1 MDKKSFIRGF
11 GLGVIFATF
20 ILGASCMIRTSDAA
34 IVKRAK
40 QLGMEYAQQEEELFR
55 KKGSASGAAI
65 SKQDMKETSAPSS
78 SEKPKKPK
86 ETKKPSKKLSEEE
99 SNRNELERE
108 KAQMRKEFEDTAK
121 EFTIQAGDWSSD
133 VSRKLEDMNIISDA
147 AAFDAYLE
155 KNGYSDNIKA
165 GTFSIPKDASFEEI
179 AKEIT
184 SK

>member
-40 QLGMEYAQQEEELFR
+40 KLGMEYAQQEEELFR

-65 SKQDMKETSAPSS
+65 SKQDMKETSVPSS
-78 SEKPKKPK
+78 SKKPK

-99 SNRNELERE
+99 ANQNELERE
-108 KAQMRKEFEDTAK
+108 KDQMRKEFEDTAK
-121 EFTIQAGDWSSD
+121 EFTIKEGEWSSD
-133 VSRKLEDMNIISDA
+133 VSRNLKDMDIISDA

-155 KNGYSDNIKA
+155 KNGYSDKIKA

-184 SK
+184 SR